1 MERSDGDGPRVCL
14 VGPVHPFRGG
24 IAHYTACLARALA
37 GRGCAVDVV
46 NYRKLYLRW
55 LFPGTTMMD
64 HSASPIGVRAEAI
77 LRPLAP
83 WTWLAAASH
92 IRRFDPDVVVAQ
104 WWHVFFAPCILSVIM
119 LCRWRTRARVAVLC
133 HNVSDHE
140 RHGTLNAIGNR
151 LLAASG
157 ASLIMHSARD
167 ADSLARR
174 AGAGRVF
181 VTQHPMYDVFRGMDA
196 ADGARF
202 RRESGI
208 GDAPLVLFFGVVR
221 KYKGLEDVLAAM
233 ALDTTPRDAR
243 LLVAGEFYEPVERFQ
258 AMARDLG
265 IADRVTFVNRYIPNE
280 EVGRYFV
287 AADVVVAPYRSASQ
301 SGVVRIAQA
310 FAKPAI
316 VTDVGGLPEMVEPG
330 RTGLVVPPGSPQ
342 GLSSAIARF
351 FGEGLG
357 EKFRPALEAQ
367 AGRFTWDPLTTH
379 IEELARRPSA

>member
-1 MERSDGDGPRVCL
+1 MRATEAAAPRVCL

-24 IAHYTACLARALA
+24 IAHYTACLARALGA
-37 GRGCAVDVV
+37 RGCAVDVV
-46 NYRKLYLRW
+46 NYRRLYLRW
-55 LFPGTTMMD
+55 LFPGTTMLD
-64 HSASPIGVRAEAI
+64 HSAAPIGVKAEAI

-83 WTWLAAASH
+83 WTWIAAGRH

-104 WWHVFFAPCILSVIM
+104 WWHVFFAPCILSVVA

-140 RHGTLNAIGNR
+140 KHGLLNAAGNR

-157 ASLIMHSARD
+157 ASLIVHSERD
-167 ADSLARR
+167 AETMARLAGRV
-174 AGAGRVF
+174 RVF
-181 VTQHPMYDVFRGMDA
+181 VTQHPVYDVFRGMGEG
-196 ADGARF
+196 DGAQL
-202 RRESGI
+202 RRELGI
-208 GDAPLVLFFGVVR
+208 GDAPLCLFFGVVR
-221 KYKGLEDVLAAM
+221 KYKGLEDLLAAM

-243 LLVAGEFYEPVERFQ
+243 LLVAGEFYEPVERFE

-265 IADRVTFVNRYIPNE
+265 IVARVTIVNRYIPNE
-280 EVGRYFV
+280 EVERYFA

-316 VTDVGGLPEMVEPG
+316 VTEVGGLPEMVEPG
-330 RTGLVVPPGSPQ
+330 RTGLVVPPGSPAA
-342 GLSSAIARF
+342 LSEAIGRF
-351 FGEGLG
+351 FREGLG
-357 EKFRPALEAQ
+357 ARFRDALEAQ

-379 IEELARRPSA
+379 IERLAQRPSA